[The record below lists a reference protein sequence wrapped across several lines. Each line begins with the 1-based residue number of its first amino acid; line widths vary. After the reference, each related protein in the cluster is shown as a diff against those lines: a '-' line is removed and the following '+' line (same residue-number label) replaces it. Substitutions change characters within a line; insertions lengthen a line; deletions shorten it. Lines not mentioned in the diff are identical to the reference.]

1 MPRLDKDASSEDYEE
16 EARHLL
22 EKKTYSE
29 DDLQIAMVYG
39 ILSLTAA
46 VRESAVLFAS
56 LAEEELEDEEDEE
69 DDE

>member
-16 EARHLL
+16 EARRLL

-29 DDLQIAMVYG
+29 DDLQAATVYA
-39 ILSLTAA
+39 ILSVTAA

-56 LAEEELEDEEDEE
+56 LAEEDDEEDEDE
-69 DDE
+69 DE